1 MTTQPLPTVG
11 KVLITGAKGQLGQ
24 ALITAAPPNAEVIAL
39 GRDHLDITD
48 RAAIDDRIRDIKPDW
63 VINAAAYTA
72 VDRAEQE
79 ADLAFAV
86 NGQAPGY
93 LAEALAQTGGCLLH
107 ISTDFVFDGQRST
120 PYPPEAAPNPLNVY
134 GESKLMGEQA
144 VQNRLGETA
153 LIVRTAWV
161 YDGTHRNFVTTMLR
175 LMGEKPE
182 VRVVADQVGTP
193 TATATL
199 ARTLWSGLSQNWQ
212 GIYHATDAG
221 VASWYDFAVAIQHYG
236 RQLNLLDRSVPVV
249 PITTAEFPTAARRPA
264 YSVLDKSHTWQ
275 QLQELPLHWQQA
287 LYEILL
293 AKVGDELLH
302 SQT

>member
-1 MTTQPLPTVG
+1 MTAQPLTTMG
-11 KVLITGAKGQLGQ
+11 KILITGANGQLGQ
-24 ALITAAPPNAEVIAL
+24 ALITSAPPNAEVVAL
-39 GRDHLDITD
+39 GRGQLDITD
-48 RAAIDDRIRDIKPDW
+48 RIAVVGRIQEIKPDW

-79 ADLAFAV
+79 SDLAFAV

-93 LAEALAQTGGCLLH
+93 LAEALAKTGGRLLH

-120 PYPPEAAPNPLNVY
+120 PYPPAATPNPLNVY

-144 VQNRLGETA
+144 VQDRLGETA

-161 YDGTHRNFVTTMLR
+161 YDATHRNFVTTMLR

-199 ARTLWSGLSQNWQ
+199 ARVLWWGLSQNWQ
-212 GIYHATDAG
+212 GFYHVTDAG

-236 RQLNLLDRSVPVV
+236 RQLNLLERSVPVV
-249 PITTAEFPTAARRPA
+249 PVTTAEFPTAARRPA
-264 YSVLDKSHTWQ
+264 YSVLDKSHTWRQ
-275 QLQELPLHWQQA
+275 MQDLPLHWQQT
-287 LYEILL
+287 LYESLV
-293 AKVGDELLH
+293 A
-302 SQT
+302 QTSDRPLR